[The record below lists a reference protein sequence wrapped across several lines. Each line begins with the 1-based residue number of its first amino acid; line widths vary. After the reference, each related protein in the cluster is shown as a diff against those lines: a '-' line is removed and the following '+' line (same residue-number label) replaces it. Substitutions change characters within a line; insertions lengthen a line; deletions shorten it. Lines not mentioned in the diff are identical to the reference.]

1 MRTNPENCSGVSPD
15 VSAVILAAGR
25 GLRFKSPTNKIYADL
40 IGRPLLAYSLNWFT
54 ESDLVDEIV
63 LVVSKGEEM
72 ATRALIRD
80 WSLSARIICGG
91 ERRQDSSLA
100 GVETAQGAIV
110 LIHDAVR
117 PFIVPALIKRV
128 VEGTRK
134 YKATV
139 PVLPEVNTIRH
150 RNRDGFLCATMIDRT
165 DLVQIQTPQGFDRNL
180 ICHAL
185 QEANQCGV
193 DLSDD
198 AAALLRLG
206 KPVFTVP
213 GNHMNMKITTQE
225 DLDLAV
231 LWARQLEKES
241 FIPNNMF

>member
-1 MRTNPENCSGVSPD
+1 MRANWENCSGVSPS

-25 GLRFKSPTNKIYADL
+25 SLRFKSPTNKVYTDL
-40 IGRPLLAYSLNWFT
+40 VGRPLLAYSLNWFAK
-54 ESDLVDEIV
+54 SNLVDEIV

-80 WSLSARIICGG
+80 WSLSVRIICGG

-100 GVETAQGAIV
+100 GVKATQGTIV
-110 LIHDAVR
+110 LIHDAAR
-117 PFIVPALIKRV
+117 PFIMPALINRV
-128 VEGTRK
+128 VKETRK
-134 YKATV
+134 YGATV
-139 PVLPEVNTIRH
+139 PVLPEVNTLRY
-150 RNRDGFLCATMIDRT
+150 RDRDGFLCATIVDRT
-165 DLVQIQTPQGFDRNL
+165 DYVQIQTPQGFDRKL
-180 ICHAL
+180 IFHAL
-185 QEANQCGV
+185 QEANRCGV

-213 GNHMNMKITTQE
+213 GNRINMKITTQE

-231 LWARQLEKES
+231 LWARQLKQNS
-241 FIPNNMF
+241 SITK